1 VAAVLVHIDLD
12 GDRPH
17 GSSLTALAAG
27 RRVASSWGATLY
39 AAVIVHAPGER
50 GASDSTARVV
60 SEPGPRVPGIEELE
74 VTLARAGAD
83 RVVVALTD
91 TAVQPLWASAGS
103 AWLAV
108 LDHLRPRVIL
118 FGADAPSAV
127 ELGPRTAARLGAR
140 LLMRARANG
149 SEDIELQDRDG
160 GYARASD
167 GGAAVALIGGVQPR
181 VSADPI
187 VEVIVLAAA
196 GGADPRIELAG
207 TSSADVAQTSTALIA
222 IGDDVKDDAA
232 IVRDAARLATLLGAS
247 VLGGSRS
254 TAIAPEV
261 CVAIGAA
268 APEVAGAT
276 SLIRIGPGTSKLVDG
291 ALGGKIGPNLADLCR
306 VLESS

>member
-1 VAAVLVHIDLD
+1 MAAVLVHIDLD

-39 AAVIVHAPGER
+39 ASVIVHAPGER
-50 GASDSTARVV
+50 GAPDSTARII
-60 SEPGPRVPGIEELE
+60 STAGVPGIDELE

-91 TAVQPLWASAGS
+91 TAVHPLWASTGN
-103 AWLAV
+103 AWQAV
-108 LDHLRPRVIL
+108 LDHLRPRLIL
-118 FGADAPSAV
+118 FGADAPSAA

-140 LLMRARANG
+140 LLMRARTNG
-149 SEDIELQDRDG
+149 TEDVELRDRDG
-160 GYARASD
+160 GYVRATD
-167 GGAAVALIGGVQPR
+167 GGAAIALIGGVQPR

-207 TSSADVAQTSTALIA
+207 TSSADVAQTSNALIA
-222 IGDDVKDDAA
+222 IGDDVKDDAE
-232 IVRDAARLATLLGAS
+232 ITRDAARLATFLGAS
-247 VLGGSRS
+247 MLGGSRT
-254 TAIAPEV
+254 TAIAPDV

-268 APEVAGAT
+268 APDVAGAT
-276 SLIRIGPGTSKLVDG
+276 SLVRIGPGTSKLVDG
-291 ALGGKIGPNLADLCR
+291 ALGGRIGPSLADLC
-306 VLESS
+306 VALEGS